1 MIERE
6 RDIEKTL
13 KREMKNLGGMTYK
26 FVSPGNDGVPD
37 RLVVWPDGHIG
48 FVELKTTTGTVSP
61 IQQVQIDRLR
71 GMGCDVAVVYGKSGV
86 YGYLQDRLQH
96 ASFVNTGDEA

>member
-1 MIERE
+1 MVERE
-6 RDIEKTL
+6 RDVEKTL

-37 RLVVWPDGHIG
+37 RLIVWPDGCIS
-48 FVELKTTTGTVSP
+48 FVELKTSVGKLSP
-61 IQQVQIDRLR
+61 IQQVQIDRLK

-86 YGYLQDRLQH
+86 YSYLQARLDH
-96 ASFVNTGDEA
+96 ASFVNTGDEV